1 MMRAAWLAAVA
12 CASMLAGSAFAQDAP
27 LGAPQPDR
35 TVRDPEFGVRA
46 RHLGLE
52 RRVAMLQWQRAPGGY
67 ARAWS
72 EALVDSAGFD
82 PGHRNPPTFPLQS
95 RRWIARTVTIDGK
108 PVDPQVLAALGV
120 WRDFRPSFNAL
131 PANLAATF
139 QPEGDGL
146 GSADN
151 PLDPQVG
158 DLRIQWRDLQLP
170 PLDDRLVL
178 RDGRWQ
184 LAPAAK
190 ADAPEPLA
198 DAAGHQPPAPV
209 PTRWPWL
216 VGVLLLAV
224 LVGGRMWWKRRTPSR
239 PPR

>member
-1 MMRAAWLAAVA
+1 MRAAWLAAIGCVLLLVGA
-12 CASMLAGSAFAQDAP
+12 AFAQDAP

-52 RRVAMLQWQRAPGGY
+52 RRVTMLQWQRVPGGY

-72 EALVDSAGFD
+72 EGLVDSADFD
-82 PGHRNPPTFPLQS
+82 PGHRNPSAFPIGS
-95 RRWIARTVTIDGK
+95 RRWIARSVTVDGK
-108 PVDPQVLAALGV
+108 PLDPAVLMALGV

-158 DLRIQWRDLQLP
+158 DLRIRWRDLELP

-184 LAPAAK
+184 LLPGSPAG
-190 ADAPEPLA
+190 DAPGPTEPSRMPPP
-198 DAAGHQPPAPV
+198 PPAPA
-209 PTRWPWL
+209 RWPWL
-216 VGVLLLAV
+216 LGGLVLLAV
-224 LVGGRMWWKRRTPSR
+224 LAVGFWWKRRASTR
-239 PPR
+239 RTR

>member
-1 MMRAAWLAAVA
+1 MIRGAWLAAAA
-12 CASMLAGSAFAQDAP
+12 CASLLAGGALAQDAP

-46 RHLGLE
+46 RHFGLE
-52 RRVAMLQWQRAPGGY
+52 RRVTMLQWQHGPAGY
-67 ARAWS
+67 SRTWS
-72 EALVDSAGFD
+72 EGLVDSSGFD
-82 PGHRNPPTFPLQS
+82 ASHRNPAAFPLNS
-95 RRWIARTVTIDGK
+95 RRWIASSVTIDGK
-108 PVDPQVLAALGV
+108 PLDPAVLPALAV

-158 DLRIQWRDLQLP
+158 DLRIRWRDLQLP

-184 LAPAAK
+184 LRPVAVAV
-190 ADAPEPLA
+190 DAP
-198 DAAGHQPPAPV
+198 DAAEPPAPGASS
-209 PTRWPWL
+209 PSRWPWL
-216 VGVLLLAV
+216 AGGLV
-224 LVGGRMWWKRRTPSR
+224 LVLSALGWWWKRRA
-239 PPR
+239 

>member
-1 MMRAAWLAAVA
+1 MIRAAWLAASMGVA
-12 CASMLAGSAFAQDAP
+12 LLLAGGAFAQDAP

-52 RRVAMLQWQRAPGGY
+52 RRVTMLQWQAVPGGY

-72 EALVDSAGFD
+72 EALVDSSAFD
-82 PGHRNPPTFPLQS
+82 AAHRNPSRFPLRS

-108 PVDPQVLAALGV
+108 PLAPGVLEAAGA

-146 GSADN
+146 GSAEN

-158 DLRIQWRDLQLP
+158 DLRIRWRDLELP

-184 LAPAAK
+184 LVPATAIR
-190 ADAPEPLA
+190 DTPRGDEPSA
-198 DAAGHQPPAPV
+198 VVPAPAPV
-209 PTRWPWL
+209 RWPWL
-216 VGVLLLAV
+216 LGALVLALVALGV
-224 LVGGRMWWKRRTPSR
+224 WWKHRASSR
-239 PPR
+239 SPR